1 MRGGVEAKYD
11 VCKWGGVEK
20 IRQMQTRG
28 GEGVKKPENFVDII

>member
-1 MRGGVEAKYD
+1 MMSAREGGF
-11 VCKWGGVEK
+11 EK